1 MDPNAKVGRKD
12 QRRPRA
18 AERGIAAQ
26 PINRKENA
34 NGLSNWRGNR
44 RQRIRLCLLA
54 DLYGVVLDVG
64 FWRFQMSTIYKLRDG
79 YGVCVGDV
87 LTAG

>member
-1 MDPNAKVGRKD
+1 MDYLIGAVIGVS
-12 QRRPRA
+12 A
-18 AERGIAAQ
+18 F
-26 PINRKENA
+26 
-34 NGLSNWRGNR
+34 
-44 RQRIRLCLLA
+44 RLCLLA

-87 LTAG
+87 